1 MKHYLD
7 LVSISNKVHRRQSR
21 MTRICIVLAVF
32 LVAVMFGLADMYLK
46 SMTDETR
53 HQTGDWHCKITAID
67 ERTSEYIAARPEI
80 DLSGWQGN
88 IPAEI
93 GCTVADQPVSVAGM
107 DETIFSEIYLGS
119 VLSGEFP
126 EIAGQVAVSSTL
138 AQTAGISLGDTL
150 TLNSPDGSTM
160 QLAITGIMDDDAA
173 NMISGSASA
182 VLLTPEGLS
191 SIQTADLSGNWQY
204 VVRFSLLTNV
214 GSSIADIQQQN
225 GISDAQITQNEEL
238 LSMLGQLP
246 GSNMSQ
252 IYTMAFLLSFLIKRR
267 CEFKNTHYQERK
279 ICMAKKKQSVPEY
292 GTVTRK
298 GTLYYRTRITDADGK
313 QVSLYATTCEE
324 LYEKQLEGRRQVEE
338 IIFRRK
344 HPTVAEYCEK
354 WLLMQSA
361 KVSTATIKGYRQN
374 MKNYVINSLGDMY
387 MEEVTADDIR
397 LALVPLSQ
405 KSKGLYD
412 TVNMLIKCV
421 FYSAERSQLIADN
434 PCVGISAKG
443 GKASKKKD
451 ALTDQQVAVLLDTV
465 KELPPYLF
473 IMIGLYSGLRRE
485 EILALQWDC
494 VFLDES
500 TPYISV
506 RRAWRAEHNRP
517 VISTVLKTKAAK
529 RDIPI
534 PKCLVDCL
542 REAKANSISEY
553 VIADSEGQPLSYSQF
568 TRVWQYVVVR
578 SAKERT
584 YYKYV
589 NGQSIKYTVKP
600 TLGTT
605 QRNNPK
611 IRYTLNFDVTPHLL
625 RHTYITNLLY
635 AGVDPKTVQY
645 LAGHENSKTTMDIY
659 ARVKYNKPE
668 ELFEVVN
675 DALNQENFDEKSPIS
690 MVKE

>member
-1 MKHYLD
+1 MRLFF
-7 LVSISNKVHRRQSR
+7 
-21 MTRICIVLAVF
+21 VF
-32 LVAVMFGLADMYLK
+32 F
-46 SMTDETR
+46 
-53 HQTGDWHCKITAID
+53 
-67 ERTSEYIAARPEI
+67 
-80 DLSGWQGN
+80 
-88 IPAEI
+88 
-93 GCTVADQPVSVAGM
+93 VSV
-107 DETIFSEIYLGS
+107 
-119 VLSGEFP
+119 
-126 EIAGQVAVSSTL
+126 
-138 AQTAGISLGDTL
+138 
-150 TLNSPDGSTM
+150 
-160 QLAITGIMDDDAA
+160 
-173 NMISGSASA
+173 
-182 VLLTPEGLS
+182 
-191 SIQTADLSGNWQY
+191 
-204 VVRFSLLTNV
+204 
-214 GSSIADIQQQN
+214 
-225 GISDAQITQNEEL
+225 NE
-238 LSMLGQLP
+238 
-246 GSNMSQ
+246 
-252 IYTMAFLLSFLIKRR
+252 KD
-267 CEFKNTHYQERK
+267 K

-361 KVSTATIKGYRQN
+361 KVSAATMKGYNQN
-374 MKNYVINSLGDMY
+374 MRSYVIKSLGDMY

-397 LALVPLSQ
+397 LALVPLSK
-405 KSKGLYD
+405 KSEGLYA

-421 FYSAERSQLIADN
+421 FYSAERSQLITHN

-465 KELPPYLF
+465 KGLPPYLF
-473 IMIGLYSGLRRE
+473 IMTGLYAGLRRE
-485 EILALQWDC
+485 EILALQWEC

-500 TPYISV
+500 TTYISV
-506 RRAWRAEHNRP
+506 QRAWRAEHNRP

-611 IRYTLNFDVTPHLL
+611 IRYTLGFDVIPHLL

-645 LAGHENSKTTMDIY
+645 LAGHENSK
-659 ARVKYNKPE
+659 ASVKFYSDNGK
-668 ELFEVVN
+668 
-675 DALNQENFDEKSPIS
+675 
-690 MVKE
+690 